1 LAPRLQEK
9 CVDEIAEMVEWRR
22 SQRKATLTVCEMRLI
37 FKALLV
43 LACLV
48 PTLPAAGA
56 DSESR
61 FIRVQRNE
69 SREPVA
75 LQTAIAKYV
84 PASSQQGVQIDLIA
98 VVHIGEQ
105 AYYRRLNREFEKY
118 DAVLYELVAPE
129 STRPTRGAERSDN
142 PLAML
147 QQVMKLVLSVEHQ
160 LEVIDYHKPNLIHAD
175 LSLDGLR
182 KAMKDRG
189 EDEMTVILKVFAE
202 LMQKMREGVD
212 RPGSQAPD
220 INLLEMLLNPA
231 KLKRIFAEQLVE
243 AGGDAG
249 FGRTFNQL
257 VVIDR
262 NKACLEVLKQQLKA
276 GKKKIAIFYG
286 AAHMPD
292 FDKRL
297 TEELGVKRT
306 TNEWIDAW
314 SLK

>member
-1 LAPRLQEK
+1 
-9 CVDEIAEMVEWRR
+9 
-22 SQRKATLTVCEMRLI
+22 MRI
-37 FKALLV
+37 IKALLV
-43 LACLV
+43 LLFLA
-48 PTLPAAGA
+48 PTLAAA
-56 DSESR
+56 EPNPESSFLR
-61 FIRVQRNE
+61 IQRDEN
-69 SREPVA
+69 REPVA
-75 LQTAIAKYV
+75 LQTVIAKYV
-84 PASSQQGVQIDLIA
+84 PASGAKGAEIDLVA
-98 VVHIGEQ
+98 VVHIGEKT
-105 AYYRRLNREFEKY
+105 YYERLNKAFEKY

-129 STRPTRGAERSDN
+129 GTRPTRSAERSDN

-147 QQVMKLVLSVEHQ
+147 QQVMKLVLRLEHQ
-160 LEVIDYHKPNLIHAD
+160 LEVVDYGKTNFIHAD
-175 LSLDGLR
+175 LSPDGLR
-182 KAMKDRG
+182 KAMKERG

-202 LMQKMREGVD
+202 LMQKMREGAD
-212 RPGSQAPD
+212 KPGSQAPD
-220 INLLEMLLNPA
+220 INLLELLLNPS

-257 VVIDR
+257 VVFDR
-262 NKACLEVLKQQLKA
+262 NKACLDVLKQQLKA

-297 TEELGVKRT
+297 KEEVSMKRT

>member
-1 LAPRLQEK
+1 
-9 CVDEIAEMVEWRR
+9 
-22 SQRKATLTVCEMRLI
+22 MRI
-37 FKALLV
+37 HKALLV
-43 LACLV
+43 VVFLL
-48 PTLPAAGA
+48 PTLATAQA
-56 DSESR
+56 TRDS
-61 FIRVQRNE
+61 FIRLERDE

-84 PASSQQGVQIDLIA
+84 PVDGATGVEIDLVA

-105 AYYRRLNREFEKY
+105 AYYRRLNREFQKY

-129 STRPTRGAERSDN
+129 GTKPTKGGENYS
-142 PLAML
+142 PLAIL
-147 QQVMKLVLSVEHQ
+147 QQVMKLVLRLEHQ
-160 LEVIDYHKPNLIHAD
+160 LEVVDYGKTNFIHAD

-202 LMQKMREGVD
+202 LMQKMRE
-212 RPGSQAPD
+212 RAHKPGAQAPE
-220 INLLEMLLNPA
+220 INLLEFLLTPA
-231 KLKRIFAEQLVE
+231 KLKRMFAEQLVE

-262 NKACLEVLKQQLKA
+262 NKACLEILKQQLKA
-276 GKKKIAIFYG
+276 GKKKLAIFYG

-297 TEELGVKRT
+297 KEEVGLKPT